1 MPASRSGIGLRLPAS
16 RATYHALLVRGTAD
30 VETVEGV
37 SPGYE
42 ACAQR
47 NFGEEQGREWVAG
60 VRQTSSQMVRIT
72 GRPEWVSV
80 PDFETRFPSAIGAAM
95 SGQ

>member
-16 RATYHALLVRGTAD
+16 RATHHALLVRGTAD

-42 ACAQR
+42 AYAQR
-47 NFGEEQGREWVAG
+47 YFGEEQRRKWVEG
-60 VRQTSSQMVRIT
+60 VRQMSSQMVRMT
-72 GRPEWVSV
+72 VRPEWVSV
-80 PDFETRFPSAIGAAM
+80 LDFETRFPSAIEVAM
-95 SGQ
+95 SDQ

>member
-1 MPASRSGIGLRLPAS
+1 
-16 RATYHALLVRGTAD
+16 LLVRGTAD
-30 VETVEGV
+30 VETAEGV

-72 GRPEWVSV
+72 GRPERVSV
-80 PDFETRFPSAIGAAM
+80 LDFETRFPSAIGAAM
-95 SGQ
+95 SGR

>member
-42 ACAQR
+42 PCAQR
-47 NFGEEQGREWVAG
+47 YFGEEQGKEWVEG
-60 VRQTSSQMVRIT
+60 VRQMSSQMVRIT
-72 GRPEWVSV
+72 VRPEWVSV
-80 PDFETRFPSAIGAAM
+80 LDFETRFPSAIEAAM